1 MKASR
6 LLDRV
11 ILHKWIEAEPLQE
24 LPESLNL
31 SEKYSHLAPE
41 QIELIKENLKC
52 EASFFMKGKYPTT
65 IRSNNPVIIDVGNH
79 APRLSGYRRLNT
91 EEQRVVDEY
100 VAKLIEADVV
110 EPCKSPWSS
119 PILLVPKK
127 DGGLRAVADLRKL
140 NDCVIR
146 DGFHMPD
153 VNESLDQLARS
164 TRSKLCLLA
173 TTFSGKL
180 K

>member
-1 MKASR
+1 MHASTDDLMLALKEVYVRLDIEKVKTNPRKQRRLAMKASR

-11 ILHKWIEAEPLQE
+11 ILHKWIETEPQHE

-31 SEKYSHLAPE
+31 SDKYSHLSLQ
-41 QIELIKENLKC
+41 QIELIREHLRS

-65 IRSNNPVIIDVGNH
+65 IRSNNPVVIDVGDN
-79 APRLSGYRRLNT
+79 APRLSGYRRLNS
-91 EEQRVVDEY
+91 EEQIVVDEY

-127 DGGLRAVADLRKL
+127 DMEVY
-140 NDCVIR
+140 
-146 DGFHMPD
+146 
-153 VNESLDQLARS
+153 EQ
-164 TRSKLCLLA
+164 
-173 TTFSGKL
+173 
-180 K
+180 

>member
-11 ILHKWIEAEPLQE
+11 ILHKWIETEPQHE

-31 SEKYSHLAPE
+31 SDSHLSLQ
-41 QIELIKENLKC
+41 QIELIREHLRS

-65 IRSNNPVIIDVGNH
+65 IRSNNPVVIDVGDN
-79 APRLSGYRRLNT
+79 APRLSGYRRLNS
-91 EEQRVVDEY
+91 EEQTVVDEY

-110 EPCKSPWSS
+110 EPCKSPWSP

-127 DGGLRAVADLRKL
+127 DGGLRPQKDKR
-140 NDCVIR
+140 
-146 DGFHMPD
+146 
-153 VNESLDQLARS
+153 
-164 TRSKLCLLA
+164 LCNQRWFPYA
-173 TTFSGKL
+173 
-180 K
+180 